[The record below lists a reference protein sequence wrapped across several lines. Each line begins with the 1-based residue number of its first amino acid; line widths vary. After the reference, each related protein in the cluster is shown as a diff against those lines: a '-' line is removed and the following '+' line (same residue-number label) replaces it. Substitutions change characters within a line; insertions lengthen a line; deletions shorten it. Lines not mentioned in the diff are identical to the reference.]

1 MLHMAVISMYVAF
14 AFQFRN
20 ELQFASNSQIPRETR
35 LIVYTIGEYHSSRE
49 NEAKIVRNISKTKE
63 SVNHHLMSYILNSK
77 YIL

>member
-1 MLHMAVISMYVAF
+1 MYVAF

-20 ELQFASNSQIPRETR
+20 ELLQFASNSQIPRETR
-35 LIVYTIGEYHSSRE
+35 LIVYTIGEYHSSGE